1 MKIIKRNGQE
11 AIFDEVKITNAII
24 GANKEVVE
32 TERLSEEE
40 IDNITNDIKYKCQ
53 KMKRALSVEE
63 IQNLVEDELMKL
75 NAFSVARKYITYR
88 FQRALARQS
97 NTTDEQILSLI
108 ECANEEVKQEEKI
121 DNDEEEI
128 LNIPTLSI
136 TKQEKNIDDVISK
149 IQKVVEE
156 VKELGFEAKLEEYD
170 FEGLYQFVIKVDNEN

>member
-63 IQNLVEDELMKL
+63 IQNLVEIKC
-75 NAFSVARKYITYR
+75 F
-88 FQRALARQS
+88 F
-97 NTTDEQILSLI
+97 
-108 ECANEEVKQEEKI
+108 CC
-121 DNDEEEI
+121 
-128 LNIPTLSI
+128 
-136 TKQEKNIDDVISK
+136 
-149 IQKVVEE
+149 QKVYYISFS
-156 VKELGFEAKLEEYD
+156 KSTSKT
-170 FEGLYQFVIKVDNEN
+170 I

>member
-97 NTTDEQILSLI
+97 NTTDDQILSLI
-108 ECANEEVKQEEKI
+108 ECANEEVKQENSNKNPTVNSVQRDYMAGEVSKDLTRRI
-121 DNDEEEI
+121 LLPEDIVKAHDE
-128 LNIPTLSI
+128 
-136 TKQEKNIDDVISK
+136 
-149 IQKVVEE
+149 
-156 VKELGFEAKLEEYD
+156 G
-170 FEGLYQFVIKVDNEN
+170 

>member
-63 IQNLVEDELMKL
+63 IQQHNYFVVDPKPPFLS
-75 NAFSVARKYITYR
+75 SVTSSSSTIPNSK
-88 FQRALARQS
+88 
-97 NTTDEQILSLI
+97 
-108 ECANEEVKQEEKI
+108 KI
-121 DNDEEEI
+121 
-128 LNIPTLSI
+128 P
-136 TKQEKNIDDVISK
+136 
-149 IQKVVEE
+149 
-156 VKELGFEAKLEEYD
+156 
-170 FEGLYQFVIKVDNEN
+170 